1 MFLRGFPVTDWT
13 TALHALGEEHPT
25 RVMAWTLRFMWFD
38 CTDSLWRERNAILHH
53 SQNQFTRLDSL
64 RLDDKLNWFLTH
76 RTQLARRDQYLLRF
90 TQTDITNLPTKTK
103 RELLR
108 LLGLAH
114 KIHQQELLL
123 RENGQSVLTDFF
135 STNPRA

>member
-1 MFLRGFPVTDWT
+1 MFLRGFPVTGWM
-13 TALHALGEEHPT
+13 TALCALGEEHPT
-25 RVMAWTLRFMWFD
+25 RIMAWTLCFVLFD

-64 RLDDKLNWFLTH
+64 RLDDKLNWFLLH

-90 TQTDITNLPTKTK
+90 TQPDITNMPVKTK

-108 LLGLAH
+108 LLGMAH
-114 KIHQQELLL
+114 EIHQEELLL
-123 RENGQSVLTDFF
+123 HENGQSVLTDFF
-135 STNPRA
+135 PTNPRA